1 MTIYYYMH
9 YLSISNPKSEI
20 LNPSAKPMSSKMT
33 ILADIQE
40 FIDLEERLEGMRKR
54 SLMIT

>member
-9 YLSISNPKSEI
+9 YLSVSNPESKIS
-20 LNPSAKPMSSKMT
+20 NPSAKPMSSKMT

-40 FIDLEERLEGMRKR
+40 FIDLEKRLEGLRKR